1 MLSSFKNTSVTDV
14 IDGII
19 DNIPLPDWAVYALA
33 AAGAVLLLLAVCC
46 VCACCCRG
54 RRKKRRQKPTLK
66 LQPQSQHISSE
77 PVQAGAGGR
86 SSGAPEQARGKLL
99 YSLEFDAALSKLKV
113 GVKEARNLKAM
124 DLGGTSDPY
133 VKVYLLPD
141 KTVTCETKVMK
152 STLNATFNETFSF
165 QISKAT
171 LVESTAVLQVFDF
184 DRFSKNDIIGELR
197 LKLGQVDWTHIIEEW
212 RDLQEPADMEEENL
226 GEICF
231 SLRYVPTSSKLT
243 VVILEARN
251 LKSTDLDGRSGA
263 AGSGQAQVE
272 EEEDVGQEE
281 DAQPVLQRGLLL
293 QSHHGAN
300 SARHLSDLGVGPR
313 PHDAQR
319 PGGQDLPGLR
329 RGGQPAEAL
338 GRHAGLPAPARG
350 AVALAAVGAAG
361 QRHPRPQEEDPLRQQ
376 PACPSRST
384 GVSCR
389 SNQAELL
396 SPHRLCAASSLL
408 RASDTNDLHAV
419 TSMTYRG
426 RSLWTNLNTFSCL
439 NGPQMLQGKRRLEL
453 QMKLDSLLLLFLG

>member
-251 LKSTDLDGRSGA
+251 LKSTDLDGRSDPYVKVQLALDKRKWKKKKTSVKKKTLNPYYNEAFSFKVTMAQIQRVTLVISVWDHDPMTPNDPVGKIFLGCDA
-263 AGSGQAQVE
+263 AGNQLRHWGDMLAYPRRPAAQWH
-272 EEEDVGQEE
+272 
-281 DAQPVLQRGLLL
+281 LLL
-293 QSHHGAN
+293 SEQQVNAT
-300 SARHLSDLGVGPR
+300 LGLKKKIPFVNN
-313 PHDAQR
+313 
-319 PGGQDLPGLR
+319 
-329 RGGQPAEAL
+329 
-338 GRHAGLPAPARG
+338 LPAL
-350 AVALAAVGAAG
+350 LA
-361 QRHPRPQEEDPLRQQ
+361 QQE
-376 PACPSRST
+376 
-384 GVSCR
+384 
-389 SNQAELL
+389 
-396 SPHRLCAASSLL
+396 
-408 RASDTNDLHAV
+408 
-419 TSMTYRG
+419 
-426 RSLWTNLNTFSCL
+426 
-439 NGPQMLQGKRRLEL
+439 
-453 QMKLDSLLLLFLG
+453 

>member
-19 DNIPLPDWAVYALA
+19 ENIPLPHWAIYVLA
-33 AAGAVLLLLAVCC
+33 AAGAVLLLLVVCC

-54 RRKKRRQKPTLK
+54 QRKKRRQKPTVK
-66 LQPQSQHISSE
+66 LQPQSQPISSE
-77 PVQAGAGGR
+77 TVGEKKVALVQAGAGGR
-86 SSGAPEQARGKLL
+86 NSGAAEQPRGKLL
-99 YSLEFDAALSKLKV
+99 YSLEFDAALSELKV

-152 STLNATFNETFSF
+152 STLNATFNETFGF

-171 LVESTAVLQVFDF
+171 LVKSTAVLQVFDF

-251 LKSTDLDGRSGA
+251 LKSTDLDGRSDPYVKVQLALDKRKWKKKKTSVKKKTLNPYYNEAFSFKVTMAQIQRVTLVISVWDHDLMTPNDPAGKIFLGCDA
-263 AGSGQAQVE
+263 AGNQLRHWGDMLAYPRRPVAQWHSLLSEKQVN
-272 EEEDVGQEE
+272 
-281 DAQPVLQRGLLL
+281 ATLGLKKKIPLV
-293 QSHHGAN
+293 N
-300 SARHLSDLGVGPR
+300 N
-313 PHDAQR
+313 
-319 PGGQDLPGLR
+319 
-329 RGGQPAEAL
+329 
-338 GRHAGLPAPARG
+338 LPAL
-350 AVALAAVGAAG
+350 LA
-361 QRHPRPQEEDPLRQQ
+361 QQE
-376 PACPSRST
+376 
-384 GVSCR
+384 
-389 SNQAELL
+389 
-396 SPHRLCAASSLL
+396 
-408 RASDTNDLHAV
+408 
-419 TSMTYRG
+419 
-426 RSLWTNLNTFSCL
+426 
-439 NGPQMLQGKRRLEL
+439 
-453 QMKLDSLLLLFLG
+453 